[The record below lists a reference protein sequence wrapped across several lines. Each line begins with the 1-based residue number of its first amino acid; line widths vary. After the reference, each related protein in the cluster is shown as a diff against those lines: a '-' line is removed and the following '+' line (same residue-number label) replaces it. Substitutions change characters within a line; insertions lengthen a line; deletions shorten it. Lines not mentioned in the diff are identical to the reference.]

1 MSRKRQRPAKSWQAA
16 VFLLSFSQQRL
27 DLRLHHIERDVVASA
42 VEDEVGEGLCRLD
55 VEVVHGFDGGE
66 VLVDDALEAAA
77 ALADVARD
85 AAQDAFVGVGFDVDL
100 DVEEV
105 S

>member
-42 VEDEVGEGLCRLD
+42 VEDEVGKGLRRLD
-55 VEVVHGFDGGE
+55 VEVVHRLDGGE

-85 AAQDAFVGVGFDVDL
+85 AAQDAFVGVGLDEDL